1 MPGRRPGAAGVRDTF
16 PVPRLRLTSGTTS
29 RRLPRF
35 RIDAFDGQRNSPLT
49 GHAFFVNLMPE
60 PLMATVVDCLNSGR
74 TNQV

>member
-1 MPGRRPGAAGVRDTF
+1 M
-16 PVPRLRLTSGTTS
+16 PRLRLTLGYDIPPAAAFPD
-29 RRLPRF
+29 RRLR
-35 RIDAFDGQRNSPLT
+35 RSAQQPLT